1 MDRANRWV
9 PVTEPEE
16 RGFDDLVG
24 ALRRERDRLE
34 HLRFRFVTL
43 DLLLRAGEARYWTWA
58 VQDLNRARI
67 RVREADLTRAAEVES
82 LTLPTLGAGAS
93 LREVAAAMPA
103 PWSGMLRDH
112 HDSFSTLVTEIEV
125 HAHSIAQAGRDA
137 LAELARTGTLSVPT
151 PDHRVLVPC
160 HGGAD
165 ASVTSVDDERLRA
178 PGCADPLDP
187 VSLECV
193 LGDVI
198 ASGGRLRIPALLAF
212 LR

>member
-1 MDRANRWV
+1 MTQR
-9 PVTEPEE
+9 EE
-16 RGFDDLVG
+16 RAVDDLVG
-24 ALRRERDRLE
+24 ALQRERDRLE

-43 DLLLRAGEARYWTWA
+43 DLLLRTREARFWTWA

-82 LTLPTLGAGAS
+82 LDLPTLGDGAS
-93 LREVAAAMPA
+93 LREVAGALPA

-112 HDSFSTLVTEIEV
+112 HDSLSTLVTEIEV
-125 HAHSIAQAGRDA
+125 HAHSIAEGGRDA
-137 LAELARTGTLSVPT
+137 LAELARTGTLSVPARGR
-151 PDHRVLVPC
+151 PVLVTC
-160 HGGAD
+160 DGASEVADPD
-165 ASVTSVDDERLRA
+165 AIDERLRA

-198 ASGGRLRIPALLAF
+198 AAGGRLRIPALLAF